1 MTGFLALQAA
11 GRLRDAVNM
20 VEDLQELGEAHTTAA
35 AASVCTPDPMFER
48 VAAGL
53 RGARARTGLSEE
65 QIVSMLHERGV
76 EIGLLVLR
84 RAERLGVIDFALA
97 ARLADAYGM
106 TTDCLAGRRPNTW
119 QFAPP
124 SLAL

>member
-1 MTGFLALQAA
+1 VSAT
-11 GRLRDAVNM
+11 
-20 VEDLQELGEAHTTAA
+20 
-35 AASVCTPDPMFER
+35 DPMLDR

-53 RGARARTGLSEE
+53 RSARARTGLSEK
-65 QIVSMLHERGV
+65 QIVAMLHEQGV
-76 EIGLLVLR
+76 ESSLLALR
-84 RAERLGVIDFALA
+84 RAESMGVIDFALA
-97 ARLADAYGM
+97 VRLADAYGM